1 MRLHSASEPEPTLF
15 SLERF
20 ADASGISGTGRVL
33 DGVVFHTGQV
43 VVCWRSHLSGS
54 PSQSSIAIYPTVQAF
69 LEIHVLPHGR
79 HASRLKVLHGK
90 CAELESFGPLEQNP

>member
-1 MRLHSASEPEPTLF
+1 MGPHSASEPEPVLF

-20 ADASGISGTGRVL
+20 TDASGISGTGRVL

-43 VVCWRSHLSGS
+43 VVCWRSHLHAK
-54 PSQSSIAIYPTVQAF
+54 PSESSIAIYPTVQAF

-79 HASRLKVLHGK
+79 EASRITFLHGS
-90 CAELESFGPLEQNP
+90 CSELESCGPLVQNP